1 VGRLGWGER
10 ERGGR
15 VRGKGGGGWERKGG
29 EGERE
34 GTKGGH
40 NLRWWEGRGEWKR
53 WHGMT
58 WDAMRVGVGVRG
70 MKTRFFFF
78 FSFLKKKAR
87 SNEYEEKERK
97 KGNERAKIWGFMEN
111 QGLRYEERKKVGGM
125 WRGRKGGKVR
135 SRKVEEGGR
144 LGGGGFVLDLSNK
157 SVLKVSTHI
166 YNQELMMTMIMVTIM
181 AITKKLKK
189 THEKFFTC
197 LSIGKAT

>member
-1 VGRLGWGER
+1 
-10 ERGGR
+10 
-15 VRGKGGGGWERKGG
+15 
-29 EGERE
+29 
-34 GTKGGH
+34 
-40 NLRWWEGRGEWKR
+40 
-53 WHGMT
+53 M
-58 WDAMRVGVGVRG
+58 
-70 MKTRFFFF
+70 
-78 FSFLKKKAR
+78 
-87 SNEYEEKERK
+87 
-97 KGNERAKIWGFMEN
+97 
-111 QGLRYEERKKVGGM
+111 
-125 WRGRKGGKVR
+125 R